1 MRPAR
6 LCRAIAAPIWFGR
19 APSHAA
25 VISCC
30 VLPVARARTWS
41 LRLGELRLPPAGF
54 AVVITPTPSGRLC
67 SRGRGLARDRLS
79 CPRALTVADEHT
91 LRRLQFAELAGELV
105 ALRIDAPERL

>member
-19 APSHAA
+19 APLHAA

-41 LRLGELRLPPAGF
+41 LRLGELRFPPAGF
-54 AVVITPTPSGRLC
+54 AVGI
-67 SRGRGLARDRLS
+67 SRRPAAACVAVVGVLPEAVFLARV
-79 CPRALTVADEHT
+79 PLTVAVEHT

-105 ALRIDAPERL
+105 ALR